1 MKNYLENIDREALR
15 ARAEQML
22 GYANDAR
29 SQASRWTDYAV
40 TRARGFSLFDFAI
53 FEACLRLA
61 CGWAAASPSSS
72 GSSAAYCSWRL
83 LRAGC
88 TCSGAYSLTATRN
101 NLIPDYRS
109 TAGEEHVC
117 AGSNRAK

>member
-53 FEACLRLA
+53 FEACLL
-61 CGWAAASPSSS
+61 S